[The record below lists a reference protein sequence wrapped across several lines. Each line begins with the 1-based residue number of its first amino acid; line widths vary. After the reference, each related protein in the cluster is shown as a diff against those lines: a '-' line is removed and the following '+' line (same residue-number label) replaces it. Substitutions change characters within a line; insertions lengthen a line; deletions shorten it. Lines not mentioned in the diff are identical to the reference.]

1 MYVCMRASVFVCAH
15 VWICLTEGE
24 RLCVCV
30 CVCVCVCKCIC
41 ECMCTNVQCVC
52 VFTDLGI
59 MRVWAFLCK
68 YEFKFVSKLEEVCVR
83 VCVHILIMQENKPKI
98 KI

>member
-1 MYVCMRASVFVCAH
+1 M
-15 VWICLTEGE
+15 
-24 RLCVCV
+24 
-30 CVCVCVCKCIC
+30 
-41 ECMCTNVQCVC
+41 
-52 VFTDLGI
+52 FTDLGI